1 MACSAK
7 AALAASLTEV
17 LNLAGHHLPLEVEQR
32 TRRVLDLH
40 GSAASL
46 RQGCKGGQ
54 GHEPLCDI

>member
-7 AALAASLTEV
+7 VALAEALTEV
-17 LNLAGHHLPLEVEQR
+17 MNLVGQHLPLEVEQR

-46 RQGCKGGQ
+46 RGACRTSRGQ
-54 GHEPLCDI
+54 AAICDI